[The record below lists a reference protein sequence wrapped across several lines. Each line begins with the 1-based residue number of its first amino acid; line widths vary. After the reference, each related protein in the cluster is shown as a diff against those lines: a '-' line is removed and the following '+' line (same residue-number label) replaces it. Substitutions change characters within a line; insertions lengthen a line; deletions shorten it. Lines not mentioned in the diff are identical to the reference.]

1 MATVPTTAAAPAPGA
16 GSVDDLA
23 PVPPSL
29 RERKKRE
36 TRIAIHES
44 ALRLVAENGVE
55 GASVD
60 AICSE
65 AGVSGRTFFNYYPT
79 KFAAIVGI
87 GVVQI
92 SDAQRAEFLRS
103 DGENAPAGEANLMRD
118 LCRLMAQLS
127 ESSGDPA
134 GGSNAD
140 ARADRQTLRELLTRR
155 PELVPGLFTMMLDLR
170 HQFVELA
177 ALRTTPDRAR
187 FATSLL
193 MSALICSLDTPLDPH
208 VDNLELWLFDAV
220 RAMQSIDKS

>member
-1 MATVPTTAAAPAPGA
+1 MVTAPAAPASGERA
-16 GSVDDLA
+16 VDDLA
-23 PVPPSL
+23 PAPPSL

-36 TRIAIHES
+36 TRLAIHES

-65 AGVSGRTFFNYYPT
+65 AGVSGRTFFNYYPS

-87 GVVQI
+87 GAVQI
-92 SDAQRAEFLRS
+92 SDAQRAEFLR
-103 DGENAPAGEANLMRD
+103 GAGEKNLMRD

-127 ESSGDPA
+127 ESSGDLA
-134 GGSNAD
+134 GESRDN

-170 HQFVELA
+170 HQFIELA
-177 ALRTTPDRAR
+177 TLRTSPDRAR

-193 MSALICSLDTPLDPH
+193 MAALICSLDTPLDPR
-208 VDNLELWLFDAV
+208 VDNLEHWLFDAV
-220 RAMQSIDKS
+220 HTMQGIDNS